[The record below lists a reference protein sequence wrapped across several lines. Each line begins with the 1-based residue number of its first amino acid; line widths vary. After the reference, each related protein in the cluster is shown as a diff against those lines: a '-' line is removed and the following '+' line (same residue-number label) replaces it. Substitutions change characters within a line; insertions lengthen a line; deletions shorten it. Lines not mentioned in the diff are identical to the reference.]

1 MTSTA
6 PATTTTQ
13 SADSPWQIPTL
24 HNVYLARKTIA
35 PYFTP
40 TPLIQPWLLKE
51 ELGCTVYVKCESL
64 TPIGAFKLRGGINL
78 LARMT
83 DEERAHG
90 IVTASTGNHGQSIAY
105 ASRLFGARAIIYG
118 PEGANPDKVRSMRAL
133 GGEVVLYGK
142 DIGEFLG
149 EAQRRAAAEEMRFVH
164 PANEPLLIAGVA
176 TYTLEILE
184 AVPDLDVLIVPL
196 GGGSG
201 VIGASVVA
209 KAINP
214 GIRVIGVQAAG
225 APAVYES
232 WRAGRMIS
240 FDSLQTFAE
249 GLATRE
255 AFALPFAMRS
265 GVDDVVLVSEEEM
278 RQAILLLLRAGRLLA
293 EGAGA
298 AATAAAVRLR
308 DELAGKKVA
317 VVLSGGNLTLDTL
330 TRALTDPEPWI

>member
-6 PATTTTQ
+6 PATTTEST
-13 SADSPWQIPTL
+13 DFPWQIPTL
-24 HNVYLARKTIA
+24 HDVYLARQTIA

-40 TPLIQPWLLKE
+40 TPLIEPWLLKE

-78 LARMT
+78 LARMSA
-83 DEERAHG
+83 EERERG

-105 ASRLFGARAIIYG
+105 AARLFDARAIIYG
-118 PEGANPDKVRSMRAL
+118 PEAANPDKVRSMRAL
-133 GGEVVLYGK
+133 GAEVVRYGK

-149 EAQRRAAAEEMRFVH
+149 EAQRRAAAERMRFVH

-201 VIGASVVA
+201 VSGASMVA

-214 GIRVIGVQAAG
+214 HVRVIGVQAAG

-232 WRAGRMIS
+232 WRANRLLS
-240 FDSLQTFAE
+240 FDS
-249 GLATRE
+249 
-255 AFALPFAMRS
+255 
-265 GVDDVVLVSEEEM
+265 
-278 RQAILLLLRAGRLLA
+278 
-293 EGAGA
+293 
-298 AATAAAVRLR
+298 
-308 DELAGKKVA
+308 
-317 VVLSGGNLTLDTL
+317 
-330 TRALTDPEPWI
+330 

>member
-6 PATTTTQ
+6 STIATER
-13 SADSPWQIPTL
+13 ADVPWQIPTL
-24 HNVYLARKTIA
+24 HDVYVARATIA

-40 TPLIQPWLLKE
+40 TPLIEPWLLKE

-78 LARMT
+78 LAQMS
-83 DEERAHG
+83 DEERARG

-118 PEGANPDKVRSMRAL
+118 PEAANPDKVRAMRAL
-133 GGEVVLYGK
+133 GADVVLYGK

-149 EAQRRAAAEEMRFVH
+149 EAQRRAAAAGMRFVH

-201 VIGASVVA
+201 VSGASVVT

-214 GIRVIGVQAAG
+214 AIRVIGVQAAG

-232 WRAGRMIS
+232 WRAGRMLS
-240 FDSLQTFAE
+240 FDAQQTFAE

-255 AFALPFAMRS
+255 AFALPFAMRA

-298 AATAAAVRLR
+298 AATAAAMKMR

-317 VVLSGGNLTLDTL
+317 VILSGGNLTLDTL
-330 TRALTDPEPWI
+330 RHALTDPEPWA

>member
-6 PATTTTQ
+6 PAPTPGT
-13 SADSPWQIPTL
+13 ADFPWQIPTL
-24 HNVYLARKTIA
+24 HDVYTARATIA
-35 PYFTP
+35 PHFTP
-40 TPLIQPWLLKE
+40 TPLIEPWLLRE
-51 ELGCTVYVKCESL
+51 ELGCTAYVKCESL
-64 TPIGAFKLRGGINL
+64 TPIGSFKLRGGINL

-83 DEERAHG
+83 PDERACG
-90 IVTASTGNHGQSIAY
+90 LVTASTGNHGQSIAY
-105 ASRLFGARAIIYG
+105 AARLFGSRAIIYG

-133 GGEVVLYGK
+133 GAEVVQYGT
-142 DIGEFLG
+142 DIGDFLP
-149 EAQRRAAAEEMRFVH
+149 EAQRRAAADGMRFVH

-176 TYTLEILE
+176 TYALETLE
-184 AVPDLDVLIVPL
+184 AVPNLDVLIVPL

-201 VIGASVVA
+201 VSGASMVA

-214 GIRVIGVQAAG
+214 RIRVIGVQAAG

-232 WRAGRMIS
+232 WRAGTLLK
-240 FDSLQTFAE
+240 FDSLRTFAE

-255 AFALPFAMRS
+255 AFALPFAMRT

-278 RQAILLLLRAGRLLA
+278 RQAILLLLRATRLLA

-298 AATAAAVRLR
+298 AATAAALQMRS
-308 DELAGKKVA
+308 ELAGKKVA

-330 TRALTDPEPWI
+330 RHALTDPEPWA